1 MDTKI
6 YTLDLE
12 GKTITATFSNLVDQ
26 AGGAVMLSSGGTVVL
41 ATACMSKDGKN
52 NPGFF
57 NLTVEYVE
65 RNYAAGLIL
74 GGQYNKREGRPSDE
88 AVLSSRIIDRTIR
101 PFFET
106 HIKNAVQV
114 VVTVLSLGEMD
125 PAVLGINAVSLALS
139 VSPIPWNGPVGAVLV
154 GKLKGKEGIGASE
167 MFGSGPR
174 AQFAELQSRLFLS
187 GRQEHE
193 VGADQFD
200 VPDQL
205 KEDAARYGSKRA
217 AIKATDSLT
226 TIGQLVDQARDDGL
240 ALLAVTVNFRR
251 YKGRYLATGHIV
263 GYSPSRGLYDTS
275 VATHAARARFIHGA
289 PEESITG
296 LEWFAHGQEVPHRTR
311 HAAIWVFFRGE

>member
-1 MDTKI
+1 MRRRH
-6 YTLDLE
+6 
-12 GKTITATFSNLVDQ
+12 
-26 AGGAVMLSSGGTVVL
+26 
-41 ATACMSKDGKN
+41 
-52 NPGFF
+52 NP
-57 NLTVEYVE
+57 
-65 RNYAAGLIL
+65 
-74 GGQYNKREGRPSDE
+74 PSDIDSAKALGDE
-88 AVLSSRIIDRTIR
+88 CSVWAISAATGRSVPEVRRAFMDIGEDIWKSKKGHGSGASMRQIRAV
-101 PFFET
+101 
-106 HIKNAVQV
+106 IK
-114 VVTVLSLGEMD
+114 
-125 PAVLGINAVSLALS
+125 
-139 VSPIPWNGPVGAVLV
+139 
-154 GKLKGKEGIGASE
+154 KLDWDHKIVGIGASE